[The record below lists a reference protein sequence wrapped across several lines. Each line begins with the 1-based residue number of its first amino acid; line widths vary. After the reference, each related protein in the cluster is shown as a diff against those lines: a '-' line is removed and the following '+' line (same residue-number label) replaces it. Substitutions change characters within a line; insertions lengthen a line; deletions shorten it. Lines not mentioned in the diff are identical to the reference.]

1 MEQRVGVL
9 INISGILIPSL
20 THNGDGHVPGICE
33 IFCYVTVLQIL
44 HVALTWTSSFRW
56 SFMKFVVYM

>member
-1 MEQRVGVL
+1 MEQGVGVL
-9 INISGILIPSL
+9 ISISGIIPSL

-44 HVALTWTSSFRW
+44 HVALT
-56 SFMKFVVYM
+56 

>member
-1 MEQRVGVL
+1 MEQGVGVL
-9 INISGILIPSL
+9 ISISGILIPSV

-44 HVALTWTSSFRW
+44 HVALT
-56 SFMKFVVYM
+56 